1 MSILN
6 VLKKSIFHSIR
17 SVQLKIM
24 SQIQP
29 SRRVIILSKTNS
41 ENIFKPI
48 LIPVRANRSADKATR
63 RSSFVLK

>member
-1 MSILN
+1 MSIVN

-17 SVQLKIM
+17 SVKLKIM

-29 SRRVIILSKTNS
+29 NRRVIILSKTNS

-48 LIPVRANRSADKATR
+48 LPQISIVCVVLL
-63 RSSFVLK
+63 SF

>member
-1 MSILN
+1 MSIVN

-17 SVQLKIM
+17 SVKLKIM

-29 SRRVIILSKTNS
+29 NRRVIILSKTNS

-48 LIPVRANRSADKATR
+48 LIPVRANRSADKTTR
-63 RSSFVLK
+63 RSSFILK